1 MPTHQYRQSKRP
13 FLFKPNY
20 LALVLGV
27 LIATPIYAQSLS
39 YAEAEQQALKSSYST
54 LPSITTSLSVRS
66 RSGKRFRTPQ
76 S

>member
-39 YAEAEQQALKSSYST
+39 YAEAEQQALKAHTALKPTKHYNKP
-54 LPSITTSLSVRS
+54 L
-66 RSGKRFRTPQ
+66 G
-76 S
+76 